1 MTDKELGQIYNE
13 AYKAVYWTAFSLL
26 KNEADAEDIVQDTF
40 VALIESYDSIKDK
53 SKVTSWLKK
62 TAANKCLDRIKLAKT
77 DTMDEEFFDNV
88 EAVPEDFLPDSIVE
102 SEDARKIVMN
112 IINNSLSDDI
122 RRTLILFY
130 FDDMSIKEIA
140 GALGVP
146 EGTVSRRLN
155 FARNKI
161 KKEVEKYEKDNN
173 TKLYAMAIPFLS
185 KLFIKEA
192 EQVAFKPLPAALAN
206 LSASASAQASKAG
219 TNIAKTAIKKG
230 TDIMKTKV
238 LIGSV
243 AAVVV
248 VGATV
253 GITVGVLSKKND
265 TKQTE
270 TVITE
275 ESGTDGDVKGNPAD
289 NLAESSADNSGERE
303 DYYKYF
309 IITTSSL
316 DNETRFVYD
325 PNYSY
330 EERDA
335 NIKGELIIPDGVT
348 YFDLDSLSNVTKVVV
363 PESCTELPRNCFS
376 GFDSLEEVVLPDTMT
391 TFWGYSF
398 YRCPK
403 LKKVVM
409 PKSLKYLKAGDDFT
423 DSGVTEIYFP
433 AEVEL
438 EKYLSTSI
446 GVFTSMPTGKDRTVY
461 VVPGSWMDI
470 HYEELYVDESSDMKN
485 GVNTNMPKKAYWD
498 GVHTN

>member
-1 MTDKELGQIYNE
+1 MTDKELEQIYNE

-40 VALIESYDSIKDK
+40 VTLIESYDSIKDK

-62 TAANKCLDRIKLAKT
+62 TAANKCLDRLKLAKT
-77 DTMDEEFFDNV
+77 DNMDEEFFDSV

-102 SEDARKIVMN
+102 SEAARKVVVD

-140 GALGVP
+140 VALGVP

-161 KKEVEKYEKDNN
+161 KKEVEKYEKDND

-206 LSASASAQASKAG
+206 LSASAQAAKAG
-219 TNIAKTAIKKG
+219 TQVAKVAIKKG
-230 TDIMKTKV
+230 TDVMKTKV

-243 AAVVV
+243 ASVVV

-253 GITVGVLSKKND
+253 GIIAVAANKKND
-265 TKQTE
+265 VKPSE

-275 ESGTDGDVKGNPAD
+275 ERGSDEDVKGNPAD
-289 NLAESSADNSGERE
+289 NLAESSADSSGERE

-309 IITTSSL
+309 TLRKSSF
-316 DNETRFVYD
+316 DNETNFRYN
-325 PNYSY
+325 PNYSF
-330 EERDA
+330 EEIDA
-335 NIKGELIIPDGVT
+335 NIRGEFIIPDGVT
-348 YFDLDSLSNVTKVVV
+348 YFDLGSLSNVTKVVI
-363 PESCTELPRNCFS
+363 PESVTVLPRNCFS

-391 TFWGYSF
+391 TFQGYSF

-409 PKSLKYLKAGDDFT
+409 PKSLKHLKAGEDFT
-423 DSGVTEIYFP
+423 RSGVTEIYFP

-438 EKYLSTSI
+438 ETYLNTNI

-470 HYEELYVDESSDMKN
+470 HYEELYVDESSNMEN